1 MIALLIM
8 LAFFFVQ
15 GAAAVAGHLE
25 GTTSALVRGGIIW
38 LLVICTLLY
47 FAVRHKIIA
56 VLRFCRPKEGSLKK
70 LLFCVPL
77 IVIALSHFAAG
88 PASGLSIGL
97 FAADLFLTLSIG
109 MAEEIYFRGIICNV
123 WLEKGPYKAMV
134 ISSVL
139 FGISHLMNIAGGA
152 GVLATL
158 LQICFA
164 FIYGLVFALIF
175 IRSGSLIP
183 CILLHALH
191 DMCSFISA
199 DGTVTVNVVLG
210 AVQTLI
216 LVIYFVYL
224 MKDGLSPLRYAHDD
238 TTHTLKA
245 EK

>member
-1 MIALLIM
+1 MKNKQVLRTVTALLI
-8 LAFFFVQ
+8 LLVFFFAQ
-15 GAAAVAGHLE
+15 GAAAVVFQLE
-25 GTTSALVRGGIIW
+25 GSVSALVRGGIIL

-47 FAVRHKIIA
+47 FAVRHKSIA
-56 VLRFCRPKEGSLKK
+56 VLGFCRPKEGSLKK

-77 IVIALSHFAAG
+77 IVVALSHFVVG

-216 LVIYFVYL
+216 LVMYLIYL
-224 MKDGLSPLRYAHDD
+224 MKEELDRR
-238 TTHTLKA
+238 
-245 EK
+245 

>member
-1 MIALLIM
+1 MKNKQVPRTVIALLI
-8 LAFFFVQ
+8 LLVFFFAQ
-15 GAAAVAGHLE
+15 GAAAVVFQLE
-25 GTTSALVRGGIIW
+25 GSVSALVRGGIIW

-47 FAVRHKIIA
+47 FAVRHKSIA
-56 VLRFCRPKEGSLKK
+56 VLGFCRPREGSLKK
-70 LLFCVPL
+70 LLFCIPL
-77 IVIALSHFAAG
+77 IVIALSHFVAG

-97 FAADLFLTLSIG
+97 FAANLFLTLSIG

-152 GVLATL
+152 GMLATL

-164 FIYGLVFALIF
+164 FIYGLVLALIF
-175 IRSGSLIP
+175 IRSGTLIT
-183 CILLHALH
+183 CVLLHALH

-216 LVIYFVYL
+216 LVMYLIYL
-224 MKDGLSPLRYAHDD
+224 MKEELDRR
-238 TTHTLKA
+238 
-245 EK
+245 

>member
-1 MIALLIM
+1 MKNNRVLRTMIALLIL

-25 GTTSALVRGGIIW
+25 GTTSALVRGSIIW

-47 FAVRHKIIA
+47 FAVRHKSIS
-56 VLRFCRPKEGSLKK
+56 VLGFRRPKEDSSKK
-70 LLFCVPL
+70 LLFCIPL
-77 IVIALSHFAAG
+77 IVVALSHFVAG

-97 FAADLFLTLSIG
+97 FGADLFLTLSIG
-109 MAEEIYFRGIICNV
+109 MAEEIYFRGIICNM
-123 WLEKGPYKAMV
+123 WLEEGKVRAMV

-152 GVLATL
+152 GVLATF

-191 DMCSFISA
+191 DMCSFVSA

-210 AVQTLI
+210 ALQTLI
-216 LVIYFVYL
+216 LVMYLIYL
-224 MKDGLSPLRYAHDD
+224 MKEELDRR
-238 TTHTLKA
+238 
-245 EK
+245 